1 MITANR
7 RQLLAGTGLA
17 ALGSAAPMLAWA
29 DSPQA
34 GKPDLFVGTG
44 GHGHIYP
51 GATLPAGMVQLS
63 PDTNTHGWDAC
74 SGYHKKDG
82 SIMGFRHTHLSGT
95 AIGDILDV
103 LVVPTR
109 HVQTYDELPEEF
121 AGPWMRTSQ
130 ALERAV
136 ESAMDADGSLLIV
149 NNVVSQSVPHLHL
162 HVIPRSKGDGLRFW
176 LGPRHAYASPAE
188 ADAVAARIRAALAS
202 SRDYE

>member
-1 MITANR
+1 MPTESR
-7 RQLLAGTGLA
+7 A
-17 ALGSAAPMLAWA
+17 AFSPRGSN
-29 DSPQA
+29 QGGVEKCEFCNIVA
-34 GKPDLFVGTG
+34 GKTSAREVYRDDDFVAFLDAHPVFP
-44 GHGHIYP
+44 GH
-51 GATLPAGMVQLS
+51 
-63 PDTNTHGWDAC
+63 
-74 SGYHKKDG
+74 
-82 SIMGFRHTHLSGT
+82 
-95 AIGDILDV
+95 V

-202 SRDYE
+202 LRDYE